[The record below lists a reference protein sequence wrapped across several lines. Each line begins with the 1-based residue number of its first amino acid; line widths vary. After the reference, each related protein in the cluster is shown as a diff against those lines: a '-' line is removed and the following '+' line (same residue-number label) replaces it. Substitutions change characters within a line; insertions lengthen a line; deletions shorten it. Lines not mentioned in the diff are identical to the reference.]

1 MTEKEIEYWGQALD
15 KFTATELREL
25 AKGIEGVSGVHAMK
39 KGELIDILRKS
50 KGIEV
55 PKAKRGAQTIQAL
68 KGEIRALK
76 AQRAAAIQA
85 KDRRQAALC
94 RRKIARLK
102 KQTRKAA

>member
-1 MTEKEIEYWGQALD
+1 MSAKEIEYWGQALD
-15 KFTATELREL
+15 KFTAIELREL

-39 KGELIDILRKS
+39 KHELIDLLRKS

-55 PKAKRGAQTIQAL
+55 GRKKKAVETVQAVKKRIQ
-68 KGEIRALK
+68 ALK
-76 AQRAAAIQA
+76 AQRAAALEA
-85 KDRRQAALC
+85 KDRAQATLL